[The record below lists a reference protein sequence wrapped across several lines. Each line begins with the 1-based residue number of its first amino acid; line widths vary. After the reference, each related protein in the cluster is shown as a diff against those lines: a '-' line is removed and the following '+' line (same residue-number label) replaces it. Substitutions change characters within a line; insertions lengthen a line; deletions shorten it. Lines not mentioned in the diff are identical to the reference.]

1 MTVVV
6 RSDYGW
12 RGDGKSADEIAG
24 DIEHTRRRLDADL
37 RDLRARLIAPK
48 RIAPFAAAGLAALAF
63 LVRRAFRR
71 R

>member
-1 MTVVV
+1 VTVVV

-37 RDLRARLIAPK
+37 RLLRAKLIAPK
-48 RIAPFAAAGLAALAF
+48 RIAPIVALGVAAAGLL
-63 LVRRAFRR
+63 LRRVLRR